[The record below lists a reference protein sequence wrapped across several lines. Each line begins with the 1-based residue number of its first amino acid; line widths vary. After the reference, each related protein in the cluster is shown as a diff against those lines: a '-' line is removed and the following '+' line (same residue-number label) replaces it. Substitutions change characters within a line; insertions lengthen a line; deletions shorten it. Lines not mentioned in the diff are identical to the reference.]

1 MGFVSIYKSV
11 GCLVVGLAFVSPA
24 LAAPVETTQE
34 LSERASSGAKR
45 ILLWPWI
52 NTNEVENNICPALKT
67 TASTLAGSGSFKL
80 VANWET
86 WHPDEV
92 PKSLPFSPQLATR
105 DHFSGDR
112 WNQLLDVLSWQKNA
126 IVQSL
131 NEPDLAGISAADAA
145 NMWSQLVGLR
155 KSHGV
160 KLVTPACT
168 SNPASK
174 TWLSDFMGRVGG
186 DNKPDY
192 LGLHYYTTATN
203 SADQEIQ
210 YAKSYITEQYNTY
223 KIPVFISEIS
233 STSRDAAAVQKFVED
248 MANWMDQQDFI
259 FGYGFTGWSRAPADQ
274 FSSPAA
280 QLLDG
285 SGGLTSLGKWLAGV

>member
-1 MGFVSIYKSV
+1 MHFVQTFKSV
-11 GCLVVGLAFVSPA
+11 ASLVAGLALVSPT
-24 LAAPVETTQE
+24 LAVPVETTQE
-34 LSERASSGAKR
+34 LSQRASSGAKR

-52 NTNEVENNICPALKT
+52 NTNEVENNIAPALKA
-67 TASTLAGSGSFKL
+67 TASTLADSGHFKL

-92 PKSLPFSPQLATR
+92 PKSLAFSPQLATR
-105 DHFSGDR
+105 DHFSGER
-112 WNQLLDVLSWQKNA
+112 WNQLMDVLSWQKDA

-131 NEPDLAGISAADAA
+131 NEPDLAGVSAADAA
-145 NMWSQLVGLR
+145 NLWSQLVNLR

-174 TWLSDFMGRVGG
+174 DWLSDFMGRVGG
-186 DNKPDY
+186 DSKPDY
-192 LGLHYYTTATN
+192 LGVHFYTTSTN
-203 SADQEIQ
+203 SADQEIE
-210 YAKSYITEQYNTY
+210 YAKNYITEQYNAY

-233 STSRDAAAVQKFVED
+233 STSRDPAAAKKFIED
-248 MANWMDQQDFI
+248 MSNWMDQQDFV
-259 FGYGFTGWSRAPADQ
+259 FGYGFTGWSRKPADE

-280 QLLDG
+280 QLLNE
-285 SGGLTSLGKWLAGV
+285 SGGLTDLGKWLAGV